1 MARKITVHNLAKEVG
16 KPYRELI
23 DYLTGKG
30 YESVTAVSAV
40 PDGEVANIRARFG
53 PEIAKEQPEAPAADE
68 AAKAPSKEERKE
80 RADEADKPKKK
91 GIARVYRSQ
100 NATQKL
106 QKRPRRPLP
115 PAGQDRK
122 MKSLVPDAEEAKIP
136 AAIKT
141 EPVPAASPEPKT
153 EEVKASASPAET
165 AQAAAVPVKEELP
178 AAAPVSE
185 AAAET
190 AVPKEAPQKAEEP
203 AAAKAELA
211 AEEKPVSAPKKESAP
226 KAEESAAA
234 EAPAQEM
241 KKETAPVK
249 ESAPKKA
256 ETKKAEAK
264 KPEAKKTDDRKPE
277 ERKTEEKKPEDT
289 GFRNG
294 RIIRSFGNALRAQA
308 AAAAQKGGRGERGDR
323 QGGRGGQMRD
333 RTAGGGRPAGDRR
346 GPSGD
351 RQRGGAGRGERPAS
365 GPRTG
370 AGTAGGGRPGVGG
383 TGMRSGPFA
392 GRPRPQ
398 AAPAAGGDG
407 ALAHKTSRDFRKDGK
422 ERERNREERRENG
435 RGRGTDNTRGG
446 NGKRTFNRIP
456 KALQQRN
463 NAPQEKKQEEAVTE
477 IRIPERITVRELA
490 ERMKIPGA
498 QIVKELFMKGD
509 MVTLNHELPYEK
521 AEEIAMEHDIIC
533 EMEEKEDVIGALL
546 AEEEEDESTMV
557 GRPPVVC
564 VMGHVDHGKTSLLD
578 AIRNT
583 HVTDREAGGIT
594 QHIGAYMVTVHG
606 QKITFLDTPGHEAF
620 TAMRMRGANATDI
633 AVLVVAA
640 DDGVMP
646 QTVEAI
652 NHAKAAGV
660 EIIVAVNKIDKP
672 GANIDRVKQELSEYE
687 LVAEDWGGSTVF
699 CPVSAK
705 TQEGLENL
713 LEMIL
718 LTSEMH

>member
-53 PEIAKEQPEAPAADE
+53 PEISKEQPEAPAADE
-68 AAKAPSKEERKE
+68 AAKAPSKTERKE
-80 RADEADKPKKK
+80 NADEADKPKKK

-122 MKSLVPDAEEAKIP
+122 VRPLVPGTAEAKTP

-141 EPVPAASPEPKT
+141 ETAPAASPEPKT
-153 EEVKASASPAET
+153 EEVKASVSPAET
-165 AQAAAVPVKEELP
+165 PQAAAAPVMPAKEEMP
-178 AAAPVSE
+178 AAAPVKEAVPEE
-185 AAAET
+185 AAAK
-190 AVPKEAPQKAEEP
+190 AAPQKAAESD
-203 AAAKAELA
+203 AVKAETA
-211 AEEKPVSAPKKESAP
+211 AEEKPAASPKKGSAP
-226 KAEESAAA
+226 KAVEAAA
-234 EAPAQEM
+234 PEVPAQE
-241 KKETAPVK
+241 KKEEISAK

-256 ETKKAEAK
+256 EAGKADARKAEAK
-264 KPEAKKTDDRKPE
+264 KAEDRKPE
-277 ERKTEEKKPEDT
+277 DRKTEEKKPEDT

-308 AAAAQKGGRGERGDR
+308 AAAQKGGRGDRNDRGDR

-333 RTAGGGRPAGDRR
+333 RGTGGRPAAGERRAPAGDR
-346 GPSGD
+346 P
-351 RQRGGAGRGERPAS
+351 RGGAGRGDRPAA
-365 GPRTG
+365 GPRAG
-370 AGTAGGGRPGVGG
+370 AQGGRPSAGG

-594 QHIGAYMVTVHG
+594 QHIGAYMVTVRG

-640 DDGVMP
+640 DDGVM
-646 QTVEAI
+646 QHADKDAQCGQRGGIDALFSDLFLQISKRCYSI
-652 NHAKAAGV
+652 N
-660 EIIVAVNKIDKP
+660 
-672 GANIDRVKQELSEYE
+672 GAL
-687 LVAEDWGGSTVF
+687 
-699 CPVSAK
+699 
-705 TQEGLENL
+705 
-713 LEMIL
+713 
-718 LTSEMH
+718 